1 MAKFKYKMQN
11 ILNIKLKLEE
21 QVKMDFAAKMR
32 TLNEEEEKLSV
43 IEKRKHLFD
52 LEGKKLR
59 SENLNIL
66 KLKENNEA
74 IKILIEEIEKQR
86 GCVEKAKKNVELARE
101 QLRVAMQERKT
112 QEKLS
117 ENAFEVFKK
126 EINAQESK
134 EVDELTSYTYG
145 VRQSKIKGKDWVIS
159 DGRK

>member
-43 IEKRKHLFD
+43 IQKRKHLFD

-145 VRQSKIKGKDWVIS
+145 IRQSKIKEKDWVIS

>member
-43 IEKRKHLFD
+43 IQKRKHLFD

-59 SENLNIL
+59 SEKLDIL

-74 IKILIEEIEKQR
+74 IKILTEEIEKQKE
-86 GCVEKAKKNVELARE
+86 CVEKAKKNVELVRE

-145 VRQSKIKGKDWVIS
+145 VRQSKIKEKDWVIS

>member
-1 MAKFKYKMQN
+1 MELMRFSVKKYLIILFILSEIISKPVIAQN
-11 ILNIKLKLEE
+11 NPVIKK
-21 QVKMDFAAKMR
+21 KNK
-32 TLNEEEEKLSV
+32 V
-43 IEKRKHLFD
+43 IEFTKRLSGQYD
-52 LEGKKLR
+52 TI
-59 SENLNIL
+59 NL
-66 KLKENNEA
+66 
-74 IKILIEEIEKQR
+74 
-86 GCVEKAKKNVELARE
+86 EKAKKNVELVRE

-145 VRQSKIKGKDWVIS
+145 VRQSKIKEKDWVIS

>member
-1 MAKFKYKMQN
+1 MAKFKYKMQS

-43 IEKRKHLFD
+43 IQKRKHLFD

-59 SENLNIL
+59 SEKLDIL

-74 IKILIEEIEKQR
+74 IKILSEETEKQKE
-86 GCVEKAKKNVELARE
+86 CVEKAKKNVELVRE

-145 VRQSKIKGKDWVIS
+145 VRQSKIKEKDWVIS